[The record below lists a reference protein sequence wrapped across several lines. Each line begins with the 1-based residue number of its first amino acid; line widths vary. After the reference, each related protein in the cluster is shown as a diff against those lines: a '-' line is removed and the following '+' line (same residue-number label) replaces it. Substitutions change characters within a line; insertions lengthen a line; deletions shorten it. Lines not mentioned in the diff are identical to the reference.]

1 MHGSLYMN
9 LKSTFPFSFPFFLWC
24 PMKQKAKLQHTTSAE
39 QKCSYPQ
46 TVLWLISEKNDGQK
60 LQMNSQRIMDKRV
73 NLFVIDSHLYI
84 YVPLHQAVTK
94 TPIRSIIF
102 PTFRVIN
109 DKFCAQV
116 WLSGHLWDTVLYFNG
131 GILNAC
137 WITRIPLKN
146 ATR

>member
-1 MHGSLYMN
+1 MVVFIWIWSLP
-9 LKSTFPFSFPFFLWC
+9 FPSPFLSFFD
-24 PMKQKAKLQHTTSAE
+24 
-39 QKCSYPQ
+39 
-46 TVLWLISEKNDGQK
+46 VLWNRKQSCNTQPQLSRSAPIPRHCFGSFLKKMMDRNYRWIPSVSWTKEWTFLRLIH
-60 LQMNSQRIMDKRV
+60 I
-73 NLFVIDSHLYI
+73 HI

-102 PTFRVIN
+102 LTFRVIN

-131 GILNAC
+131 GILNPC